1 MHSTRATMTRRTFLK
16 TSTAVAAGTAI
27 GGVPALGPA
36 QPKEIVIGWVAT
48 LTGPGAT
55 WGTKSLDGT
64 KFAVDEFNRQGGVKA
79 LGGARLR
86 LVTYDNETKVDLT
99 RTLMEKL
106 ILEHRPVAVLGN
118 IMSPATMVGTQVSER
133 HQVPMVVVNS
143 TMDEI
148 TERGLKY
155 SFRVTGKAG
164 DFYARSLGEFL
175 SWAIEKTGK
184 RPKMAA
190 ILALQGWERAVK
202 TYEDWVRAAKI
213 ELHSKTMYAPAQDDF
228 TVLLSK
234 YKADGVEVVM
244 GLNYPKDAVRIY
256 QNAKTLDYNPMAFTG
271 QPGGYNTPE
280 FVNALKKDAEYAI
293 SVDRF
298 PLDLTGVP
306 KIREVNERF
315 KARFGYDLEDSSANA
330 LGAVSAVVD
339 ALERAKSTDR
349 EAVREALAQTDLKIG
364 DRLVVEPNGI
374 KFNQAG
380 DNVRLIAPVIQI
392 LQGQK
397 RIVWPESIATSRL
410 VWPVPKW
417 NERA

>member
-1 MHSTRATMTRRTFLK
+1 MTPGLVLL
-16 TSTAVAAGTAI
+16 SLAMMLPLLVSPAA
-27 GGVPALGPA
+27 A

-48 LTGPGAT
+48 LTGAGAT

-64 KFAVDEFNRQGGVKA
+64 KFAVDEFNRLGGVKA

-106 ILEHRPVAVLGN
+106 ILEHQTVAVMGN
-118 IMSPATMVGTQVSER
+118 IMSPATMVGTQVSEK
-133 HQVPMVVVNS
+133 HKVPHVVVNS

-155 SFRVTGKAG
+155 TFRVTGKAG

-175 SWAIEKTGK
+175 TWAIEKTGK
-184 RPKMAA
+184 RPKKVA
-190 ILALQGWERAVK
+190 ILTLQGWERAAK
-202 TYEDWVRAAKI
+202 TYEDWARAAKL
-213 ELHSKTMYAPAQDDF
+213 ELHSRTSYPLAQDDF

-234 YKADGVEVVM
+234 YKADGVDLIM
-244 GLNYPKDAVRIY
+244 GLNYPKDAVRLY
-256 QNAKTLDYNPMAFTG
+256 QNAKTLDFNPMAFTG

-298 PLDLTGVP
+298 PLDLTRVP
-306 KIREVNERF
+306 KIREVNDHF
-315 KARFGYDLEDSSANA
+315 KARVGYDLEDSSADA
-330 LGAVSAVVD
+330 LGGVSAIVD
-339 ALERAKSTDR
+339 ALERAKSADR

-364 DRLVVEPNGI
+364 DRLVVEPDGI
-374 KFNQAG
+374 KFSQAG
-380 DNVRLIAPVIQI
+380 DNVRLLAPVIQI
-392 LQGQK
+392 IEGQK
-397 RIVWPESIATSRL
+397 RIVWPESIATSR
-410 VWPVPKW
+410 VVFPVPRW
-417 NERA
+417 NERG

>member
-1 MHSTRATMTRRTFLK
+1 MHSKSGTMTRRTFLK
-16 TSTAVAAGTAI
+16 TTAAVAAGTSI
-27 GGVPALGPA
+27 GVPAVIPA

-48 LTGPGAT
+48 LTGAGAT

-64 KFAVDEFNRQGGVKA
+64 KFAVEEFNRLGGVKA

-106 ILEHRPVAVLGN
+106 ILEHRPVAVMGN
-118 IMSPATMVGTQVSER
+118 IMSPATMVGTQVSEK
-133 HQVPMVVVNS
+133 HKVPHVVVNS

-155 SFRVTGKAG
+155 TFRVTGKAG

-175 SWAIEKTGK
+175 TWAIGKTGK
-184 RPKMAA
+184 RPKTVA
-190 ILALQGWERAVK
+190 ILTLQGWERAAK
-202 TYEDWVRAAKI
+202 TYEDWVRAAKL
-213 ELHSKTMYAPAQDDF
+213 ELHSRTSYPLAQDDF

-234 YKADGVEVVM
+234 YKADGVDLIM
-244 GLNYPKDAVRIY
+244 GLNYPKDAVRLY
-256 QNAKTLDYNPMAFTG
+256 QNAKTLDFNPMAFTG

-280 FVNALKKDAEYAI
+280 FVNALRKDAEYAI

-298 PLDLTGVP
+298 PLDLTRVP

-315 KARFGYDLEDSSANA
+315 KARAGYDLEDSSADA
-330 LGAVSAVVD
+330 LGGVSAIVE
-339 ALERAKSTDR
+339 ALERAKSADR

-364 DRLVVEPNGI
+364 DRLVVEPDGI

-380 DNVRLIAPVIQI
+380 DNVRLLAPVIQI
-392 LQGQK
+392 IEGQK
-397 RIVWPESIATSRL
+397 RIVWPESIATSR
-410 VWPVPKW
+410 VVFPVPKW
-417 NERA
+417 NERG